1 MAVYELARRN
11 EAGLTVR
18 LLWDSLRD
26 QVIVRYRDRRIE
38 DAFEAEVPKAK
49 ALFAFE
55 HPNAFRA
62 AT

>member
-1 MAVYELARRN
+1 MALYELAQRN

-26 QVIVRYRDRRIE
+26 RVIVRYCDTHIE

-55 HPNAFRA
+55 HPNSFRA
-62 AT
+62 AA